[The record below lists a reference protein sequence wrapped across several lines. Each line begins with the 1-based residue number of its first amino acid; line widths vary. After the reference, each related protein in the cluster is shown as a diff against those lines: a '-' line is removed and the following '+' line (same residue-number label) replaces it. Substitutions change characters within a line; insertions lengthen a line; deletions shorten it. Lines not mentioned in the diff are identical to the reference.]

1 MPTKLPEVL
10 IKTPREKA
18 PKCCIEKLQEVDR
31 PQNRAL
37 HLIDSCSTFAKN
49 CGTSFFTTDW
59 FSLPSIY
66 GTRIQVLSN
75 QQTLVPWSVHRPECR
90 RLSCVTVWCFFNRFA
105 QYGRFHEISF
115 IDWNII
121 LISLPSSWYE
131 NTVLTSFS
139 VSKESVLFEMVFA
152 KTSIRP
158 LCCMLEFITIFMKR
172 KHCLP
177 INIFVFLWWDDF
189 FLPFCRLWKSVFFE
203 TVFAKTGFSYDGPI
217 LLEFSMYHL
226 EVGQCW
232 EEYEKWD
239 GYQLDSV

>member
-1 MPTKLPEVL
+1 MLDLCQKLWNEFFHHWL
-10 IKTPREKA
+10 IFA
-18 PKCCIEKLQEVDR
+18 S
-31 PQNRAL
+31 L
-37 HLIDSCSTFAKN
+37 HLWNKN
-49 CGTSFFTTDW
+49 SSFVQPADFGSLVCAPPRVSTSFM
-59 FSLPSIY
+59 
-66 GTRIQVLSN
+66 RHR
-75 QQTLVPWSVHRPECR
+75 LV
-90 RLSCVTVWCFFNRFA
+90 FFNRFA

-239 GYQLDSV
+239 GYKLDSVQDYNQILGSQINFSSSWIN